1 MSNLPKQHILKL
13 WRLAEWDLTLNPHE
27 QAEYIL
33 EREQVLRCHYQDG
46 ILQLC
51 EDAQSGEKSG
61 CDTKDYAQNIAE
73 MLILARQLGR
83 MPVPQVNAQLQ
94 LLDQASRLQNPH
106 FLLALHWA
114 GFDLSLTSPKDGSTV
129 LHRYLKIAKAQDVA
143 TLLHELPLLQARQLL
158 EHKDDRGLLPV
169 EWAAPN
175 RHAGLLAALATI
187 AAAEALPQD
196 EGYKLARAAVEQ
208 GNVALVFEL
217 ILRKPDIFRALP
229 PIYQAG
235 VAALEAPQSQQPPL
249 ALRQDIARAAHLAAW
264 AYDAKNRLY
273 PEYND
278 TLDSVRLALK
288 QQRLK
293 SPVMAMDMAAQR
305 NSGRY
310 H

>member
-1 MSNLPKQHILKL
+1 MSPYE
-13 WRLAEWDLTLNPHE
+13 LAELVLQRE
-27 QAEYIL
+27 QA
-33 EREQVLRCHYQDG
+33 LRLNYKKG
-46 ILQLC
+46 ITQLC
-51 EDAQSGEKSG
+51 AEAVKQQKKGFDVE
-61 CDTKDYAQNIAE
+61 DYAECIAE

-83 MPVPQVNAQLQ
+83 MPVPEASVQWQVLK
-94 LLDQASRLQNPH
+94 QAAKLQNPH

-129 LHRYLKIAKAQDVA
+129 LHRYLKIASAQDVA

-196 EGYKLARAAVEQ
+196 EGYKLAKAAVEQ

-235 VAALEAPQSQQPPL
+235 VAALEALQSQQPPL

-264 AYDAKNRLY
+264 AYDAKKRLY